1 MRRISDY
8 LATLTAAELEQFR
21 EAIEDSLQREP
32 AIQESVR
39 REEAA
44 LAELAERQRLL
55 MATIWELDH
64 TGQRPSDSVRLGA
77 LTSMPLRSRM
87 N

>member
-21 EAIEDSLQREP
+21 GAIEDSLQREP
-32 AIQESVR
+32 AIQESAR
-39 REEAA
+39 RGDAA
-44 LAELAERQRLL
+44 IAELAERQRLL

-64 TGQRPSDSVRLGA
+64 TSQRPSDSAAQGA
-77 LTSMPLRSRM
+77 LNSGSSKSRM
-87 N
+87 H